1 CWAECSSANAISD
14 SRADLSIQVFLPGAY
29 NDIIMRKR
37 GGFMDRTEKQ
47 RAFIIHFLYFVIV
60 AGLVLIFLKYVI
72 YEIMP
77 FLIGFAIAF
86 LLQPLIRALARKS
99 GV

>member
-1 CWAECSSANAISD
+1 
-14 SRADLSIQVFLPGAY
+14 
-29 NDIIMRKR
+29 
-37 GGFMDRTEKQ
+37 MDRTEKQ

-86 LLQPLIRALARKS
+86 LLQPLIAPLPARAEDTS
-99 GV
+99 DYGPCSPSSSST

>member
-1 CWAECSSANAISD
+1 
-14 SRADLSIQVFLPGAY
+14 
-29 NDIIMRKR
+29 
-37 GGFMDRTEKQ
+37 MDRTEKQ

-86 LLQPLIRALARKS
+86 LLQPLIVRTLAPQEQEDAS
-99 GV
+99 DYGPCSPSSSST